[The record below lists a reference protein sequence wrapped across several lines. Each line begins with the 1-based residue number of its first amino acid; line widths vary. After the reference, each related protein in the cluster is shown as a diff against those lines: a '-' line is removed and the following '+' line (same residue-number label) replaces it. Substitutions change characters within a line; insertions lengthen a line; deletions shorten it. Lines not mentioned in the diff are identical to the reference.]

1 MLPKDLEALE
11 TRAYLTL
18 SPLQHR
24 SVVAELRLQNPS
36 AEKVLPLLGNEELA
50 REFILFS
57 SRRIDAADDLL
68 AAIDSG
74 RSPGPP
80 LRYAFGILSS
90 HHEETLLGA
99 VREGLLSREDLVD
112 CAFDGPA
119 LTRRLGERTVSVPLR
134 FETIE
139 GNVGEIYRGGAS
151 PKAADPFVCDVSCA
165 IQTRHGSFLL
175 RLSNAIEL
183 WRAGTLYTKEPETV
197 EWLDGTLE
205 AESVLYDVGAN
216 IGIYSLYAA
225 HLHPDVRAVSFEP
238 DPLNFARL
246 NKNIHLNGFSKRIL
260 AYPVALSS
268 RGGVSELNSSAFL
281 EGKAE
286 HVVGRA
292 GGKREFDHRVGL
304 IVVTLDSFLEN
315 ARFLPPPTHLKI
327 DVDGL
332 DMEVL
337 KGAARSLA
345 AKGLRHVIV
354 EGFQEAFGEIE
365 SLLAPHGFRHVRST
379 DHRRFSAQKPYGN
392 HIFAKS

>member
-1 MLPKDLEALE
+1 MSQLE
-11 TRAYLTL
+11 
-18 SPLQHR
+18 LQ

-36 AEKVLPLLGNEELA
+36 LERVLPLLGNEPLA
-50 REFILFS
+50 KEFIAFS
-57 SRRIDAADDLL
+57 TRRIAAADGLL
-68 AAIDSG
+68 EAAASG

-80 LRYAFGILSS
+80 LRYAFGILTP
-90 HHEETLLGA
+90 HHEEIVVAA
-99 VREGLLSREDLVD
+99 VREGRLSREDLVD

-119 LTRRLGERTVSVPLR
+119 LTRLLGERSVSVPIR

-139 GNVGEIYRGGAS
+139 GDLGAVYRGAS
-151 PKAADPFVCDVSCA
+151 PKAADHCGFDVPFA
-165 IQTRHGSFLL
+165 IETRHGSFQL

-197 EWLDGTLE
+197 EWLDDTLDR
-205 AESVLYDVGAN
+205 ESVLYDVGAN

-225 HLHPDVRAVSFEP
+225 HAKPTVRAVSFEP

-246 NKNIHLNGFSKRIL
+246 NKNIHLNGFSKRVL

-268 RGGVSELNSSAFL
+268 QGGVTELNSSAFV

-286 HVVGRA
+286 HVVGRT

-345 AKGLRHVIV
+345 SKELRHVIV
-354 EGFQEAFGEIE
+354 EGFQDAFPEIE
-365 SLLAPHGFRHVRST
+365 GLLAPRGFRHVRST

-392 HIFAKS
+392 HIFTKD